1 MRDRISISKQKIN
14 ELFQKRELELE
25 LKDIEYEYYLILV
38 STISL
43 ISRDRSI
50 FKRNIDLYKF
60 IKKVFKVEYREYVQ
74 KNKSILIGRTINYIS
89 TEIESYEYEKY
100 ANILIRE
107 INELISP
114 RKENYNKFLQEVK
127 K

>member
-14 ELFQKRELELE
+14 ELFQKRELELN

-43 ISRDRSI
+43 ISKDRSI
-50 FKRNIDLYKF
+50 FKRNIELYEF
-60 IKKVFKVEYREYVQ
+60 IKKVFNVEYKEYVK
-74 KNKSILIGRTINYIS
+74 KNKNILIGKTINHIS

-100 ANILIRE
+100 ANILNRE
-107 INELISP
+107 INELICP

>member
-14 ELFQKRELELE
+14 ELFEKRELELE

-50 FKRNIDLYKF
+50 FKRNIDLYEF

>member
-1 MRDRISISKQKIN
+1 MRDRISISKQIIN
-14 ELFQKRELELE
+14 ELFEKKELDLN

-43 ISRDRSI
+43 ISKDRNI
-50 FKRNIDLYKF
+50 FKRNIELYEF
-60 IKKVFKVEYREYVQ
+60 IKKVFKIEYKEYVQ
-74 KNKSILIGRTINYIS
+74 KNKSILVGKTINYIS

-100 ANILIRE
+100 ANILSRE
-107 INELISP
+107 INELVYP

-127 K
+127 R

>member
-1 MRDRISISKQKIN
+1 MKQKIN

-50 FKRNIDLYKF
+50 FKRNIDLYEF

-114 RKENYNKFLQEVK
+114 RKENYNKFLQGVK

>member
-14 ELFQKRELELE
+14 ELFEKRELELE

-43 ISRDRSI
+43 ISRDRRI
-50 FKRNIDLYKF
+50 FKRNIDLYEF
-60 IKKVFKVEYREYVQ
+60 IKKVFNVEFREYVQ

-107 INELISP
+107 INDIISP
-114 RKENYNKFLQEVK
+114 RKENYNKFLQGVK